1 MVLTEE
7 AAKKYVERKRAIQI
21 VKQKRVDKFTQKMAK
36 KKQVWAEK
44 TISSYL
50 ASIVIYNKR
59 NLHLKEKMEEKKSG
73 EKTKKED
80 EEEDRVKNQKKQQ
93 TPKPGLERS
102 QSLFLNLNSK
112 DKTLFSDAEEKRL
125 LNEGAKVIQSRFRY
139 V

>member
-1 MVLTEE
+1 
-7 AAKKYVERKRAIQI
+7 
-21 VKQKRVDKFTQKMAK
+21 
-36 KKQVWAEK
+36 
-44 TISSYL
+44 
-50 ASIVIYNKR
+50 
-59 NLHLKEKMEEKKSG
+59 MEEKKSG